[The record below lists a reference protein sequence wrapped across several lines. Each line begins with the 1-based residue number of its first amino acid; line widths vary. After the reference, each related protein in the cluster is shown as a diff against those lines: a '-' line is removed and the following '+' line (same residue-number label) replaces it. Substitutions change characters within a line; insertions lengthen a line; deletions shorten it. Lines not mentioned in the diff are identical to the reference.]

1 MTAAIRTE
9 INRQNA
15 THSTGP
21 KTETGKQTSSM
32 NAFRHG
38 LSGNHLLLQPHE
50 REAHLRL
57 TSALTREYAP
67 ATESESQF
75 VQKIID
81 CHTRLNRIVAIENNI
96 LNVGVTRH
104 TNPDSGNDEMT
115 EAMIAQAAAWT
126 AEAAT
131 FDKLSRYESRIS
143 RQLIQYTK
151 ELDRIQTARKQA
163 RAERENQR
171 HPIETKPNNPNLASF
186 RQTPLIAHV
195 AERATRSATPIRTP
209 QPTLAIPPNGQ
220 DSPRS

>member
-1 MTAAIRTE
+1 MTATTRTE

-21 KTETGKQTSSM
+21 RTETGKQVSSM

-50 REAHLRL
+50 HEAHTRL
-57 TSALTREYAP
+57 TSALKREYAP

-81 CHTRLNRIVAIENNI
+81 CHTRLNRIAAIENNI
-96 LNVGVTRH
+96 LNIGVTRH
-104 TNPDSGNDEMT
+104 TNPEFGNDDMT
-115 EAMIAQAAAWT
+115 EALIAQAAAWT
-126 AEAAT
+126 AEANT

-163 RAERENQR
+163 RTERENQR
-171 HPIETKPNNPNLASF
+171 HPVEIKTDTTKSASF
-186 RQTPLIAHV
+186 RQTPLIHHV
-195 AERATRSATPIRTP
+195 ADRAIRNVTPIRTP
-209 QPTLAIPPNGQ
+209 QPASQPTPAAPLRGIA
-220 DSPRS
+220 

>member
-1 MTAAIRTE
+1 MTATTRTE

-21 KTETGKQTSSM
+21 KTETGIQVSSM

-50 REAHLRL
+50 QEAHLRL
-57 TSALTREYAP
+57 TSALKREYSP
-67 ATESESQF
+67 ATETESQF

-81 CHTRLNRIVAIENNI
+81 CHMRLNRIAAIENNI
-96 LNVGVTRH
+96 LNIGVTRH

-115 EAMIAQAAAWT
+115 EALIAQAAAWT
-126 AEAAT
+126 AEANT

-151 ELDRIQTARKQA
+151 ELDRIQTARK
-163 RAERENQR
+163 RERTERENQR
-171 HPIETKPNNPNLASF
+171 HPVEIKTDTTKSASF
-186 RQTPLIAHV
+186 RQTPLIHHV
-195 AERATRSATPIRTP
+195 INRAVGAVTSIRSP
-209 QPTLAIPPNGQ
+209 QRDPVSAS
-220 DSPRS
+220 DHK

>member
-1 MTAAIRTE
+1 MTASTLSE

-21 KTETGKQTSSM
+21 KTETGKQASSM

-38 LSGNHLLLQPHE
+38 LTGNHMLLQPHE
-50 REAHLRL
+50 QEACTRL

-67 ATESESQF
+67 ATESESQL
-75 VQKIID
+75 VGKIID

-104 TNPDSGNDEMT
+104 TNPDSAHDNMT
-115 EAMIAQAAAWT
+115 EALIAQAAAWA
-126 AEAAT
+126 AEAGT
-131 FDKLSRYESRIS
+131 FDKLSRYEGRLS

-163 RAERENQR
+163 RTERENQR
-171 HPIETKPNNPNLASF
+171 HPLESKPTTPKSASF
-186 RQTPLIAHV
+186 RQTPLIQNV
-195 AERATRSATPIRTP
+195 PRFTLKKSVPNPLPLTAETPAF
-209 QPTLAIPPNGQ
+209 QNK
-220 DSPRS
+220 